1 MFECF
6 FQIKTIK
13 FAIFYGCNW
22 DCVAG
27 NEVREISNISGT
39 EINFVLHSTWNVN
52 CDSTSDWATY
62 LITVLMNNKERRVI
76 NFVCTG
82 LIEMNSLKRKPGN
95 NYTTKSL
102 HLVNAYVN
110 LQ

>member
-1 MFECF
+1 MNCAAG
-6 FQIKTIK
+6 IK
-13 FAIFYGCNW
+13 
-22 DCVAG
+22 
-27 NEVREISNISGT
+27 EREISNISETGSSLD
-39 EINFVLHSTWNVN
+39 LHSTWNVN

-95 NYTTKSL
+95 NYTTKSV
-102 HLVNAYVN
+102 H
-110 LQ
+110 